1 MLLLELFK
9 EVNSDVQELINLDDS
24 VEVSKSIVWSP
35 ESEDPRQKRI
45 IFA

>member
-24 VEVSKSIVWSP
+24 AEVSKSIVWSP
-35 ESEDPRQKRI
+35 GGEDPRQKRI